1 MPCLSSLKACYPPTW
16 EEDAIKEM
24 NGMRRDCSQQ
34 LSWILEE
41 KRCVI

>member
-1 MPCLSSLKACYPPTW
+1 MPCLSSPKARYPPTW

-24 NGMRRDCSQQ
+24 SGIRRDCSQQ

-41 KRCVI
+41 ERCVI